1 MELVKKQISN
11 IFLNQVKKNLILS
24 KYITNIKKLL
34 SIFSK
39 DINYEKEIIFKNDKV
54 ELLKVSL
61 SNFENSVFILVKHLN
76 DFFEFFSK
84 IEIKKKIDLN
94 LIFLYKSRREKQNI
108 VNNNYSRKIFFKNI
122 YHLFLSS
129 LKLEVLLKIF
139 FNEKGKNPIF
149 QIRKIKS
156 HIDKLYLSKK
166 RKLYGNDNKN
176 NDEQINNNK
185 NKIISNNYS
194 KPNLNEFSL
203 INITK
208 IVFDYICRN
217 QNNLNELT
225 SQKITNNIVK
235 SFSKNENNE
244 SKSFKNI
251 QRRVYDAINVMV
263 ASKILKKTKNKKY
276 IFNCKKIVN
285 LNENKNERIDNQI
298 IELEDTIKKKKEKLF
313 SLISNISLYQKFIDL
328 NKNNINRINSLDK
341 LNFPI
346 HLINNVWGSNN
357 NKFEIKSNK
366 KQNKFLF
373 LSDFPINFM
382 NYEEVKKKL
391 SFENEQNLCFNRIQK
406 NIKNNEI
413 INYLKNKGYYN
424 NYYQDL
430 LYDNGNYKKENSDL
444 YEMNKIFDL
453 NFWKYDEEY
462 FKNDTLSTNILTE
475 NQNFKNTEDY
485 FISSNI

>member
-156 HIDKLYLSKK
+156 HKDKLYLSKK

-366 KQNKFLF
+366 KQ
-373 LSDFPINFM
+373 
-382 NYEEVKKKL
+382 
-391 SFENEQNLCFNRIQK
+391 RI
-406 NIKNNEI
+406 
-413 INYLKNKGYYN
+413 L
-424 NYYQDL
+424 
-430 LYDNGNYKKENSDL
+430 
-444 YEMNKIFDL
+444 
-453 NFWKYDEEY
+453 
-462 FKNDTLSTNILTE
+462 
-475 NQNFKNTEDY
+475 
-485 FISSNI
+485 